1 AAETARLAR
10 RAMELGKD
18 DAVALAASGL
28 ALAYVVRDLD
38 AGPALIDRALGLN
51 ANLAMAWLFGGW
63 GKIWLG
69 EPTTATGRFTR
80 GMRLS
85 PLDPYMPRMQNAT
98 AHAHFFAGRYEEA
111 SLWAAMVLRERPD
124 FHDGLRIAAAS
135 NALAG
140 RPEAAQ
146 KALARLRQLDPALRG
161 SNLRDIQ
168 GPYRRLQDI
177 AQYEEAM
184 RTAGLPE

>member
-1 AAETARLAR
+1 
-10 RAMELGKD
+10 
-18 DAVALAASGL
+18 
-28 ALAYVVRDLD
+28 
-38 AGPALIDRALGLN
+38 
-51 ANLAMAWLFGGW
+51 
-63 GKIWLG
+63 
-69 EPTTATGRFTR
+69 
-80 GMRLS
+80 
-85 PLDPYMPRMQNAT
+85 PLDPYMPRMQNGT

-111 SLWAAMVLRERPD
+111 SSWAARVLQERPD

-146 KALARLRQLDPALRG
+146 NAVAQLRQLDPALRV

-168 GPYRRLQDI
+168 GPYQRLQDI

-184 RTAGLPE
+184 RAAGLPE